1 MSRQAIMKA
10 IDVVEKFDMIGLASL
25 YSRRSEALYQLNI
38 ALQEVDDA
46 IHRAKVRGAIQS
58 ALFIF
63 FVVTASFIG
72 AEFFNLGKL

>member
-38 ALQEVDDA
+38 ALQETEEA
-46 IHRAKVRGAIQS
+46 LQKAKLRGAIQGILLMLIIA
-58 ALFIF
+58 ALT
-63 FVVTASFIG
+63 FVIG
-72 AEFFNLGKL
+72 IQLTKG